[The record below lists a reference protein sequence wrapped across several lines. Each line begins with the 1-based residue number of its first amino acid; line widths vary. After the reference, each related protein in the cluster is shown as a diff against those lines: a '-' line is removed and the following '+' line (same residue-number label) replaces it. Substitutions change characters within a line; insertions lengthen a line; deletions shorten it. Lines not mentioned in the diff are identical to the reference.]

1 VGKLI
6 VYSFRYNTTWQ
17 TDWQTD
23 RRSELV
29 KQYCA
34 MYDMRAEAR

>member
-1 VGKLI
+1 MCIRLGTI
-6 VYSFRYNTTWQ
+6 PRDGR
-17 TDWQTD
+17 TDRQTD